1 MGIFRWGCAEWFVFF
16 VLIAAAFGIFTITT
30 GIFHALLIALLGY
43 EVSKAPDSLAVWG
56 VVLTIAFWLGLFVVY
71 GCVSVRKMNRAKATL
86 LGSEPSTLSPADFER
101 FVALWLEKNGYCKVE
116 VVGKNGDYGADVI
129 AKDRSGHMM
138 AVQCKRYRGSTGIRS
153 VQEVFSAKSYYGC
166 GRSAVFTTGYFTRQ
180 ARELAEKNG
189 VELYCWNG
197 RSFEREN

>member
-1 MGIFRWGCAEWFVFF
+1 MGEIGCGV
-16 VLIAAAFGIFTITT
+16 V
-30 GIFHALLIALLGY
+30 
-43 EVSKAPDSLAVWG
+43 VLAVFI
-56 VVLTIAFWLGLFVVY
+56 VISRAFILAFMTIAFGCDAGDIPQSIEIASTIIAIAFWILALFI
-71 GCVSVRKMNRAKATL
+71 SARKETKREQALM
-86 LGSEPSTLSPADFER
+86 SSDPSQLSPSGFEE
-101 FVALWLEKNGYCKVE
+101 FTSIWLRNSGFREVE
-116 VVGKNGDYGADVI
+116 IVGKTGDYGADVI

-166 GRSAVFTTGYFTRQ
+166 GRSAVFTTGHFTRQ

-189 VELYCWNG
+189 VELYCWDG